1 MIKTKKYT
9 APYLVLLYFLLWIL
23 LFELILPVNNI
34 FSKPSIVFQSLFD
47 LFKTYKLGWNYLST
61 VSAIY
66 FPLILAYYLVQIL
79 FPIIL
84 QKSVFSDII
93 SSLEWFSRYI
103 PGIILAM
110 ILIYWFPQ
118 SEFTKF
124 IFAFLISFTSFMF
137 RSKDLAANLG
147 SEYSLALQSFGIG
160 TNSISR
166 KVIWKAIQPDL
177 LAHVIRQNIY
187 LWASVILF
195 EYVNL
200 GFGMGTLLRKILQF
214 KDLSA
219 LVMMF
224 IIIGIS
230 IFISTHLFNFIK
242 NKFYF
247 WKA

>member
-1 MIKTKKYT
+1 
-9 APYLVLLYFLLWIL
+9 
-23 LFELILPVNNI
+23 
-34 FSKPSIVFQSLFD
+34 
-47 LFKTYKLGWNYLST
+47 
-61 VSAIY
+61 
-66 FPLILAYYLVQIL
+66 
-79 FPIIL
+79 
-84 QKSVFSDII
+84 
-93 SSLEWFSRYI
+93 
-103 PGIILAM
+103 
-110 ILIYWFPQ
+110 
-118 SEFTKF
+118 
-124 IFAFLISFTSFMF
+124 MF

-230 IFISTHLFNFIK
+230 IFISTHLFKFIK

>member
-1 MIKTKKYT
+1 MIKSAKYS

-34 FSKPSIVFQSLFD
+34 FPKPSIVFQSLFD
-47 LFKTYKLGWNYLST
+47 LFKNYQLVLSYLST
-61 VSAIY
+61 ISAIY
-66 FPLILAYYLVQIL
+66 FPLILAYYLVRVL
-79 FPIIL
+79 FPFIL
-84 QKSVFSDII
+84 QKSVISDII
-93 SSLEWFSRYI
+93 LSVEWFSRYI

-124 IFAFLISFTSFMF
+124 IFAFLISFSAFMF
-137 RSKDLAANLG
+137 RSKHLAENLG
-147 SEYSLALQSFGIG
+147 SEYSLALQSFGVKA
-160 TNSISR
+160 NSISR

-177 LAHVIRQNIY
+177 MAHIIRHNIY

-195 EYVNL
+195 EYINL
-200 GFGMGTLLRKILQF
+200 GYGLGTLLRKILQF

-219 LVMMF
+219 LIMIF
-224 IIIGIS
+224 LIIGVS
-230 IFISTHLFNFIK
+230 IFISTQLFKLIK